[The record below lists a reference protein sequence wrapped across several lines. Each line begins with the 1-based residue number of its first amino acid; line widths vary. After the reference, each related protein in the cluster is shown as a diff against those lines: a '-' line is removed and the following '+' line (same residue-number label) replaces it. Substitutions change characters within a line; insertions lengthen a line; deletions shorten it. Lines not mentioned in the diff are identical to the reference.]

1 MFMGPGSRRIAAELI
16 ADLIDGFRSER
27 QISKGI
33 IPDHTD
39 EFPFVG

>member
-16 ADLIDGFRSER
+16 ADLIGFRSER